1 MSALPVFRPAMLA
14 LLATL
19 AQVSTAA
26 PTVAASTGP
35 PVAAST
41 PDPSTPTPE
50 GLEELRRSFHD
61 SCEVRI
67 YGEYDDLC
75 SGLSDEIR
83 RYRTA
88 LDRAQRRARPR

>member
-1 MSALPVFRPAMLA
+1 MLA
-14 LLATL
+14 FLVTL

-26 PTVAASTGP
+26 PAASASAGP
-35 PVAAST
+35 PVATST

-83 RYRTA
+83 RYRRA
-88 LDRAQRRARPR
+88 LDRAQRRAGPR

>member
-1 MSALPVFRPAMLA
+1 MLA

-19 AQVSTAA
+19 AQVATAT
-26 PTVAASTGP
+26 PTVAAASTGP
-35 PVAAST
+35 PVAASA
-41 PDPSTPTPE
+41 PDPSTPTAE

-83 RYRTA
+83 RYRRA
-88 LDRAQRRARPR
+88 LDRAQRRTGPR